1 MTKIVLE
8 VVKELELVKVVV
20 TSRCFG
26 GHADRLTKLLGGQ
39 KPCHN
44 SQ

>member
-1 MTKIVLE
+1 MTKIILE
-8 VVKELELVKVVV
+8 VVKELKLVKAVV

-26 GHADRLTKLLGGQ
+26 GHADRLTKLLGGHE
-39 KPCHN
+39 PRHN

>member
-8 VVKELELVKVVV
+8 VVKELKLVKIVV

-26 GHADRLTKLLGGQ
+26 GHTDRLTKLLSGH
-39 KPCHN
+39 KLCHN